1 MIIPAGDQEEQDKE
15 NRSGAGRKKR
25 KHLEET
31 AIMDDDNENYI
42 NEMKRAK
49 IELEL
54 ELNNVQV
61 KLNEE
66 RKLRIDQENMNET
79 YAKDIKI
86 LKDSKKKLEEKA
98 SSFLRELTKSQR
110 RAVTVKEQH
119 VVEVAGLKEELGR
132 REEKQGKERQEEQGQ
147 QHKDRLKRRIIWLQ
161 EKLRKVGVK
170 DRETRSEVLRH
181 QGRSRGLAGRRRLLP
196 LVGLGRVEQMVLG
209 REVRCSDVVEGEVED
224 VKEPRGERWGCCSL
238 IGSHDRATGSY
249 FTFCNIV

>member
-31 AIMDDDNENYI
+31 AIKDDDNENYI

-54 ELNNVQV
+54 ALNNVQV

-66 RKLRIDQENMNET
+66 RKLRIDQENKNET
-79 YAKDIKI
+79 FAKDIKS
-86 LKDSKKKLEEKA
+86 LKDSKKKIEAKA
-98 SSFLRELTKSQR
+98 DSFLCELTKSQR
-110 RAVTVKEQH
+110 RAVTVKEEH
-119 VVEVAGLKEELGR
+119 RVEVAGLKEELGR
-132 REEKQGKERQEEQGQ
+132 REGKQGEESQEEQGQ
-147 QHKDRLKRRIIWLQ
+147 YNGRFKRRIRWLQ
-161 EKLRKVGVK
+161 EKLRKAGVK
-170 DRETRSEVLRH
+170 DRETRSEVLRC
-181 QGRSRGLAGRRRLLP
+181 QGRSKGLGGRRRLLP
-196 LVGLGRVEQMVLG
+196 VVGLGRVEQVVLG
-209 REVRCSDVVEGEVED
+209 REARCSDVVEGEVEE
-224 VKEPRGERWGCCSL
+224 VEEPRGERWGCCSL